1 MDRFRTTVALP
12 WIAAIVGFPIGGY
25 LGHAIAG
32 PAATAPA
39 ALMSGLIAGAI
50 IGVLQALSIGL
61 RGQPLAIWVG
71 GTAAGLAVGL
81 AIVTA
86 AIGQIETS
94 TEAAALGLVSGA
106 LIGAA
111 QAAVLM
117 RAGTSNAWLWIP
129 VTGLAWGVGWLV
141 TSGIGVALAAGWPVY
156 GLSGALVSQLITAVA
171 LWQLVA
177 SRDTLRTTA

>member
-1 MDRFRTTVALP
+1 M
-12 WIAAIVGFPIGGY
+12 
-25 LGHAIAG
+25 
-32 PAATAPA
+32 
-39 ALMSGLIAGAI
+39 
-50 IGVLQALSIGL
+50 
-61 RGQPLAIWVG
+61 
-71 GTAAGLAVGL
+71 AVGL

-94 TEAAALGLVSGA
+94 TEATALGLVSGA

-177 SRDTLRTTA
+177 SRDTLRATA